1 MPKNNSPEHM
11 AAMRAACTPEVR
23 AGSKQI
29 AALKERI
36 HRHHATLQKACKL
49 AAVQKEGKPFADSA
63 GVAPDVQGN
72 RPASISFAVTAADLS
87 RTLAGWSEWLKSQ
100 IFSH

>member
-36 HRHHATLQKACKL
+36 HRRREEL
-49 AAVQKEGKPFADSA
+49 KELECELIERQARYERLM
-63 GVAPDVQGN
+63 APK
-72 RPASISFAVTAADLS
+72 TAANAELSDFQQDLLN
-87 RTLAGWSEWLKSQ
+87 RLMDIVKGLKL
-100 IFSH
+100 

>member
-29 AALKERI
+29 ALLKERI
-36 HRHHATLQKACKL
+36 HQQREKLKELECQLIERQARYERLMAPKARLDTYQMSPAQAELLQRLLELVKEIKA
-49 AAVQKEGKPFADSA
+49 
-63 GVAPDVQGN
+63 
-72 RPASISFAVTAADLS
+72 
-87 RTLAGWSEWLKSQ
+87 
-100 IFSH
+100 

>member
-1 MPKNNSPEHM
+1 MTKNNSPEHM

-36 HRHHATLQKACKL
+36 HRRREELKELECELIERQARYERLMAPKAHLDTHQMSPGQVELLQRLLELVKEIKA
-49 AAVQKEGKPFADSA
+49 
-63 GVAPDVQGN
+63 
-72 RPASISFAVTAADLS
+72 
-87 RTLAGWSEWLKSQ
+87 
-100 IFSH
+100 

>member
-29 AALKERI
+29 QALKDRI
-36 HRHHATLQKACKL
+36 HKKREELKELECQLIERQARYERLMTPKL
-49 AAVQKEGKPFADSA
+49 AANAELSAFQQDLLNRLMDIVKEMK
-63 GVAPDVQGN
+63 
-72 RPASISFAVTAADLS
+72 L
-87 RTLAGWSEWLKSQ
+87 
-100 IFSH
+100 